1 MLWLPLQLHAARRGR
16 YKVMWHSPIFDDEEG
31 QHCKSTGSLCECN
44 GNSVHTY
51 DPPLVFDIAADPG
64 ESHPLSPT
72 SSEHASATQFV
83 QVRAD
88 EPLAPCLRCAC
99 ARVLRDMTE

>member
-1 MLWLPLQLHAARRGR
+1 M
-16 YKVMWHSPIFDDEEG
+16 MWHSPIFDDEEG

-72 SSEHASATQFV
+72 SPEHATATQFV
-83 QVRAD
+83 QVRAC
-88 EPLAPCLRCAC
+88 ERAKPTVPMSCM
-99 ARVLRDMTE
+99 RVGATQRDIMTVMTLLWSLVRRRR